1 MLITFFKKSPL
12 VVLLFCSALQGVF
25 AQSQSQTQS
34 SGATAAAAGA
44 AGYLGQSLDKQ
55 LPTNKSLN
63 FSPKKPKEEIA
74 AAKSGDSSTFFLK
87 KITFSGFK
95 KVPYSELTK
104 EVDSYT
110 NQTVTLAS
118 VDKISSEL
126 TQYINSKGYI
136 VQVFAPPQEV
146 KDGVLRLE
154 ITQANLGGIYFT
166 EGENTTPLQDSP
178 ASVKRAQARAAS
190 YIYNQIPPGG
200 VIDLNALDRGLVI
213 LNDQSSKTYTGTLK
227 QGLDEGQTDLGLEAY
242 RQNTVVGNV
251 DVNNYGVQST
261 GRGQALAQ
269 LAIRDV
275 LNLDESFSLGAI
287 ASQGTTFFKAG
298 YAMPLASNG
307 LRLSLD
313 VNTLTYKTVSSAS
326 TPATGNSTAETLQLS
341 YPIIASKDGI
351 TRLFAGV
358 SNRKFENN
366 TYGELVSAYSLKAAT
381 VGVNGNFYGS
391 MLAPT
396 VDVYNL
402 SLLSGSMYGN
412 QNPGGNYQSNCSTAG
427 CVSYVPNNYTK
438 LTGVYSKSFF
448 FTEQSNFRIAASGQ
462 LASGNLN
469 SAENFYVSGPDAV
482 RAYMPSVAY
491 GSQGYMINAD
501 YNYEFKSGVGV
512 GAFFDYA
519 GVTQYKSSVTTTM
532 INSSTAPNSYNISG
546 AGVKASYKYQ
556 DVASVSAFAAKP
568 LDNVN
573 FPSLLTTGGK
583 PSYVVGVQ
591 GRINF

>member
-1 MLITFFKKSPL
+1 MLITFFKKSL
-12 VVLLFCSALQGVF
+12 LAVLLFCIALQG
-25 AQSQSQTQS
+25 AIAQTQS
-34 SGATAAAAGA
+34 AGDIAAAAGA

-55 LPTNKSLN
+55 LPTNKGLN
-63 FSPKKPKEEIA
+63 FSPKKPKQEVA

-95 KVPYSELTK
+95 KVPFSELSK
-104 EVDSYT
+104 EVEGYT
-110 NQTVTLAS
+110 NQTVTLSS
-118 VDKISSEL
+118 VEKISSDL

-166 EGENTTPLQDSP
+166 EGENSTPLQEAP

-200 VIDLNALDRGLVI
+200 VINLNALDKALVI

-227 QGLDEGQTDLGLEAY
+227 QGLDAGQTDLGLEAY

-251 DVNNYGVQST
+251 DVNNFGVQST
-261 GRGQALAQ
+261 GRAQALAQ

-287 ASQGTTFFKAG
+287 ASQGTSFFKAG
-298 YAMPLASNG
+298 YSMPLASNG
-307 LRLSLD
+307 LRMSID
-313 VNTLTYKTVSSAS
+313 VNTLTYKTVSSAA
-326 TPATGNSTAETLQLS
+326 TPATGNSTSENLQFS
-341 YPIIASKDGI
+341 YPAIASKEGI
-351 TRLFAGV
+351 TRLVAGI

-366 TYGELVSAYSLKAAT
+366 TYGTLVSAYSLKVAT

-391 MLAPT
+391 MLVPT
-396 VDVYNL
+396 VDVFSLNL
-402 SLLSGSMYGN
+402 LKGSMYGN
-412 QNPGGNYQSNCSTAG
+412 KSESNYQSNITPSG
-427 CVSYVPNNYTK
+427 YVSYVPNNYTK
-438 LTGVYSKSFF
+438 LSGIYAKSFF
-448 FTEQSNFRIAASGQ
+448 FTDQSSFRLAASGQ
-462 LASGNLN
+462 LASANLN

-491 GSQGYMINAD
+491 GTQGFMVNAD

-519 GVTQYKSSVTTTM
+519 AVTQYKSATTASM
-532 INSSTAPNSYNISG
+532 INTSTAPNSYNISG
-546 AGVKASYKYQ
+546 AGVKASYKYKG
-556 DVASVSAFAAKP
+556 VASVSAFAAKP

-573 FPSLLTTGGK
+573 FPSLLATGGK

-591 GRINF
+591 GRITF